1 MDRFLST
8 DLFKK
13 SSCQSSNGGQVQS
26 STRLLQLENGGSVAQ
41 KSVFAL
47 RTLHS
52 RKKRT
57 APPVPPPPPPL
68 FNTHPLPYTRSAGLL
83 SINSKRWWR
92 NKPPS
97 SPPCLGVVLEKGGN
111 AQKPQLRET
120 GKSRAASEQNSG
132 SRGKSRP
139 EEISPHQRGVIFP
152 LWRFHKF

>member
-52 RKKRT
+52 SKKVQ
-57 APPVPPPPPPL
+57 PPPCHPPPPTLQHTSTPIHTL
-68 FNTHPLPYTRSAGLL
+68 SRS
-83 SINSKRWWR
+83 
-92 NKPPS
+92 
-97 SPPCLGVVLEKGGN
+97 VVD
-111 AQKPQLRET
+111 
-120 GKSRAASEQNSG
+120 
-132 SRGKSRP
+132 
-139 EEISPHQRGVIFP
+139 
-152 LWRFHKF
+152 KF

>member
-52 RKKRT
+52 SKKST
-57 APPVPPPPPPL
+57 APPL
-68 FNTHPLPYTRSAGLL
+68 RH
-83 SINSKRWWR
+83 
-92 NKPPS
+92 PPS
-97 SPPCLGVVLEKGGN
+97 PPTLQHTSTPIHTLSRSVVD
-111 AQKPQLRET
+111 
-120 GKSRAASEQNSG
+120 
-132 SRGKSRP
+132 
-139 EEISPHQRGVIFP
+139 
-152 LWRFHKF
+152 KF

>member
-52 RKKRT
+52 SK
-57 APPVPPPPPPL
+57 VQPPPGAPPPL
-68 FNTHPLPYTRSAGLL
+68 FNTHPLPYTHSAGLL

-97 SPPCLGVVLEKGGN
+97 SPPCLGVLEKGGN

-132 SRGKSRP
+132 SRGKPRP

-152 LWRFHKF
+152 LRRFHKF

>member
-52 RKKRT
+52 SKKVQ
-57 APPVPPPPPPL
+57 PPPCATPPPPPL
-68 FNTHPLPYTRSAGLL
+68 FNTHPLPYTRSAGF
-83 SINSKRWWR
+83 
-92 NKPPS
+92 
-97 SPPCLGVVLEKGGN
+97 VVD
-111 AQKPQLRET
+111 
-120 GKSRAASEQNSG
+120 
-132 SRGKSRP
+132 
-139 EEISPHQRGVIFP
+139 
-152 LWRFHKF
+152 KF

>member
-52 RKKRT
+52 SK
-57 APPVPPPPPPL
+57 VQPPPGAPPPL

-97 SPPCLGVVLEKGGN
+97 SPPCLGVPEKERMLKNRSSGRLGRAGLLPNRTPDPEGSLALKKSPRIKGG
-111 AQKPQLRET
+111 
-120 GKSRAASEQNSG
+120 
-132 SRGKSRP
+132 
-139 EEISPHQRGVIFP
+139 
-152 LWRFHKF
+152 